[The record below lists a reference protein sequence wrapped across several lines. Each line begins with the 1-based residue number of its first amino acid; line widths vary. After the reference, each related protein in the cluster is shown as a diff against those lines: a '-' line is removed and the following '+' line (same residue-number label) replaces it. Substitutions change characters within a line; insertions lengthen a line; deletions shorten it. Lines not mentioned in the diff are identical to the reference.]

1 MLKSVIVSAGIACA
15 ACGVSAATVTVDYQE
30 SSVFGTPKLAQ
41 NVRITSD
48 KYTGYAGAGLFRLTA
63 DGYGDFNAFCVD
75 LAQYINNGDTYET
88 SVNLFSGATLE
99 NIDKLFT
106 SAFAAVDTAVEAA
119 AFQIALWEIVEDT
132 GTGYDLTSGAFAVSG
147 AAVDQANGYLS
158 ALGTQTGKYTLD
170 FLESGTSQDVV
181 TGALNP
187 NSPLNGGG
195 TIAPVPLP
203 ASGVLLLA
211 GLAGAAGLGA
221 RKRKA

>member
-119 AFQIALWEIVEDT
+119 AFR
-132 GTGYDLTSGAFAVSG
+132 
-147 AAVDQANGYLS
+147 
-158 ALGTQTGKYTLD
+158 KYTLD